1 LFLRYVILDAKCV
14 ICGEIK
20 NMDPRSSVIDKRL
33 QNIKRVIAVASGKG
47 GVGKSLVASSLAL
60 NLSKKGYKVGLLDL
74 DFTSPATHVILGVD
88 GLYPEEEYGII
99 PPLAH
104 DIRYMS
110 ITLYSLDEPAPLR
123 GQDVSN
129 AIIELLAI
137 TRWEELDY
145 LVVDMP
151 PGIGDATLD
160 TIRLI
165 PKLEFLV
172 ATTPSLVAYQS
183 VRRMLVLL
191 LELGIPINGVI
202 ENMVMRSSDYV
213 KSDVMELGVEYL
225 GEIAFDESLEATLG
239 DVSMLSETSFYKK
252 IGNIVTLML

>member
-1 LFLRYVILDAKCV
+1 
-14 ICGEIK
+14 
-20 NMDPRSSVIDKRL
+20 MSDPRLAIIERRFDKVG
-33 QNIKRVIAVASGKG
+33 KVIAVSSGKG
-47 GVGKSLVASSLAL
+47 GVGKSMVATCLAL
-60 NLSKKGYKVGLLDL
+60 NMRDQGYKVGLLDL
-74 DFTSPATHVILGVD
+74 DFTSPATHVILGVE

-110 ITLYSLDEPAPLR
+110 ITHYSLDEPAPLR

-165 PKLEFLV
+165 PKLEFLI
-172 ATTPSLVAYQS
+172 ATTPSIVAYQS
-183 VRRMLVLL
+183 VRRMIVLL

-225 GEIAFDESLEATLG
+225 GEIAFDESLEVALG

-252 IGNIVTLML
+252 IGNIVTLVL

>member
-1 LFLRYVILDAKCV
+1 
-14 ICGEIK
+14 
-20 NMDPRSSVIDKRL
+20 MSDPRLAIIERRFDKVG
-33 QNIKRVIAVASGKG
+33 KVIAVSSGKG
-47 GVGKSLVASSLAL
+47 GVGKSMVATCLAL
-60 NLSKKGYKVGLLDL
+60 NMRDQGYKVGLLDL
-74 DFTSPATHVILGVD
+74 DFTSPATHVILGVE

-110 ITLYSLDEPAPLR
+110 ITHYSLDEPAPLR

-165 PKLEFLV
+165 PKLEFLI
-172 ATTPSLVAYQS
+172 ATTPSIVAYQS
-183 VRRMLVLL
+183 VRRMIVLL

-202 ENMVMRSSDYV
+202 ENMVIRSSDYV
-213 KSDVMELGVEYL
+213 KYDVMELGVEYL
-225 GEIAFDESLEATLG
+225 GEIAFDESLEVALG

-252 IGNIVTLML
+252 IGNIVTLVL